1 MVEISTEIVHKSLAT
16 VAASTVPNSYV
27 YDNPNQQG
35 THLPAWFIV
44 HREPVRI
51 ERENQRRAWIIFGI
65 DLYYMIELNTP
76 RVFDEYA
83 RVGDALDCALTYLQI
98 YGTDKLVHVFERS
111 WELAMNCLKYSL
123 TLRLRCAPDII
134 EPPKMQVIEDLRV
147 FLKDAGYFSRVTF
160 ICSQFPDIDMH
171 IETMEHVPRG
181 GSIVLPTVSGEY
193 EIDGETWIPVR
204 WDKGEFGVTYGP
216 VNDAAVTINLIMQE
230 VKDEGD
236 GNETDIPSGN
246 PNGNGGNQEIS
257 P

>member
-1 MVEISTEIVHKSLAT
+1 MVEISTEIVHKSLAA
-16 VAASTVPNSYV
+16 VAASIVPNSYV

-83 RVGDALDCALTYLQI
+83 RVGDALDCALTYLRI

-123 TLRLRCAPDII
+123 TLRIRCAPDL
-134 EPPKMQVIEDLRV
+134 PLPSMMGTLTMDV
-147 FLKDAGYFSRVTF
+147 FIK
-160 ICSQFPDIDMH
+160 
-171 IETMEHVPRG
+171 HVPRVVSVRYVSQIPAFEVPDTFYTYAG
-181 GSIVLPTVSGEY
+181 TPFVLPTITGEY
-193 EIDGETWIPVR
+193 DDGEAVYRPTGWSIGAFGESVSVQESTFAELLFSVIPY
-204 WDKGEFGVTYGP
+204 D
-216 VNDAAVTINLIMQE
+216 D
-230 VKDEGD
+230 
-236 GNETDIPSGN
+236 ETD
-246 PNGNGGNQEIS
+246 ET
-257 P
+257 

>member
-1 MVEISTEIVHKSLAT
+1 MVEISTELVHKSLAT

-51 ERENQRRAWIIFGI
+51 ERENQRRAWLIFGI
-65 DLYYMIELNTP
+65 DLYYMVELNTP

-83 RVGDALDCALTYLQI
+83 RVGDALDVALTYLQI
-98 YGTDKLVHVFERS
+98 YGTNRLVHVFERS

-123 TLRLRCAPDII
+123 TLRLRCSPDII
-134 EPPKMQVIEDLRV
+134 EPPKMQVIEDLQAY
-147 FLKDAGYFSRVTF
+147 LKDAGYYSRVTF
-160 ICSQFPDIDMH
+160 TCSQFPDIDMH
-171 IETMEHVPRG
+171 IETVIHIPRG

-193 EIDGETWIPVR
+193 EIDGETWIPTQ
-204 WDKGEFGVTYGP
+204 WDKGEFGATFGP
-216 VNDAAVTINLIMQE
+216 IDGESVTINLIMQE
-230 VKDEGD
+230 ASGEG
-236 GNETDIPSGN
+236 EQEDIPSGN
-246 PNGNGGNQEIS
+246 LDGNGGNQEAS